1 MQQPPCLGLN
11 DWLVRLSEA
20 QLPALATV
28 VKSMTQL
35 AGNSEDVSVQQ
46 MAEVLL
52 RDASL
57 TAQVLKVASSAY
69 YNPARESI
77 KTISRAIV
85 LIGFENV
92 RLIALSLSLI
102 DHLLA
107 NSPRE
112 QLIELL
118 ARSFHAAVQARNLA
132 GYTLVNHQEE
142 VFIAAL
148 LNHLGELAFW
158 GAGGAQADELARQL
172 SLPGAELESCARAV
186 LGVSFRQLSQ
196 GLMKAW
202 GIGTTALLALDS
214 RAQSDPAVRAV
225 SLGVRI
231 SRAALSGWDSEA
243 MAGLVNEA
251 ARFAGISESD
261 ALAQILSSAE
271 ESIQVASTFGASKLC
286 ARIPSSD
293 PAQLLLQQQER
304 KARLLQADLLI
315 LQQCLQELGAM
326 AQRRESVTAMLD
338 TLLRGLHQ
346 GAGLERVMVAVL
358 ADGQSCFRCKG
369 AAGENQE
376 HWQNFILPVD
386 QPAQAHLFSYVLR
399 QRETLWMGVPAS
411 QALSDLVTAPL
422 RQWLGEGMFFI
433 APLLAGKRP
442 IGVLYADSRL
452 SGRALRH
459 EQFVAFTRFAQSAQ
473 RALEALSQGK

>member
-1 MQQPPCLGLN
+1 MQQPRCLGLN
-11 DWLVRLSEA
+11 DWLSRLSEA
-20 QLPALATV
+20 QLPALASV
-28 VKSMTQL
+28 VKNMAQL
-35 AGNSEDVSVQQ
+35 AGSSEEVSVGQ

-92 RLIALSLSLI
+92 RLIALSVSLI
-102 DHLLA
+102 DSLLSH
-107 NSPRE
+107 SPRE
-112 QLIELL
+112 QLTELL

-132 GYTLVNHQEE
+132 GYTLVKHQEE

-148 LNHLGELAFW
+148 LHHLGELAFW
-158 GAGGAQADELARQL
+158 GAGGAQADELAQQL
-172 SLPGAELESCARAV
+172 TLPGAEPESCARLV

-231 SRAALSGWDSEA
+231 SQTALSGWENEA
-243 MAGLVNEA
+243 MTALVTDA
-251 ARFAGISESD
+251 ARFTGLSEAD
-261 ALAQILSSAE
+261 ALAQILASAE
-271 ESIQVASTFGASKLC
+271 ESIQVASTFGASKLS
-286 ARIPSSD
+286 RWIPSRD
-293 PAQLLLQQQER
+293 PEQLLQQQQER
-304 KARLLQADLLI
+304 KARLLQPDLLV
-315 LQQCLQELGAM
+315 LQSCLQELGVM
-326 AQRRESVTAMLD
+326 TQRGDAVTVMLD

-358 ADGQSCFRCKG
+358 ADGQSCFRSKG
-369 AAGENQE
+369 AQGEDKE
-376 HWQNFILPVD
+376 HWQNFVLPVD
-386 QPAQAHLFSYVLR
+386 QPAQAHLFGYVLR

-411 QALSDLVTAPL
+411 QALNDLVTLPL

-433 APLLAGKRP
+433 APLLVGKRP